1 MELILDFILI
11 GIIGGL
17 FGIFYRNCLKS
28 NGMLLNSVYY
38 KFLKPIAE
46 LPEEAEELGFKPSKT
61 DKMLSFLMYSL
72 GYCIYCSTFWITLI
86 LCIIYLSS
94 WEVLPYWQDI
104 VIGIVAAEGIQHFIL
119 MCVCRIILYKHPDL

>member
-17 FGIFYRNCLKS
+17 FGVFYRNCLKS

-46 LPEEAEELGFKPSKT
+46 LPEEVEEAGLKPSKT

-72 GYCIYCSTFWITLI
+72 GYCIYCSTFWITLL

-104 VIGIVAAEGIQHFIL
+104 VIGIIAAEGIQHFIL
-119 MCVCRIILYKHPDL
+119 MCVCRFILYKHPDL